1 MRVEE
6 KVPSTLT
13 AASGQAENCGNICP
27 GQASIG
33 KSISHERQETM
44 KTRASFAGEPIHP
57 MFVHYPIALW
67 TTSVITDLSFYF
79 CRNTSLILISKFLIA
94 AGIVGASVAAVF
106 GLIDWTGIT
115 EPAAKKIGNWH
126 ARLNIIALILF
137 GASLYL
143 RMKNHGAPL
152 VGFHLKIPFLVSVAG
167 WLLMAISA
175 SLGGKLVYEHRMG
188 VSEPGQ

>member
-1 MRVEE
+1 
-6 KVPSTLT
+6 
-13 AASGQAENCGNICP
+13 
-27 GQASIG
+27 
-33 KSISHERQETM
+33 M

-67 TTSVITDLSFYF
+67 TTSVITDLIFYF

-94 AGIVGASVAAVF
+94 AGIVGAIVAAVF

-126 ARLNIIALILF
+126 ARLNITALILF

-152 VGFHLKIPFLVSVAG
+152 VGFHLKIPFLISVVG

-188 VSEPGQ
+188 VREPGQ